1 MSEEVLK
8 YVGLKLNNI
17 PNFFECS
24 KPKYKA
30 AKSYDDSG
38 LYKVYKEVPIRDIE
52 IFLSD
57 SDRTTEVAERYRKA
71 IPLKDYV
78 TRFKEKFEKIVSDT
92 SITQIKEIEEL
103 TQRLYKETPFFI
115 KYSQNFL
122 WQIFYSEED
131 KKYFMLYPTMEGNSS
146 ALFYLIKEKLA
157 GSKKKIFI
165 PICLS
170 EPSSDILTF
179 SENTDLENYIWLFT
193 KQWPQTIEVTKRGE
207 TYLNI
212 IGKTN
217 IYGGFKSKFKVEL
230 HTREEAL
237 EFYTLTK
244 ALFILET
251 QTNFRENINPIIT
264 SDGKLGYCY
273 KEKEITIDNLSSFIE
288 KQIKAKQK
296 MIEDFNKTMKEI
308 KLKNEQTNEEI
319 EKQKE
324 NYSLL
329 EKQIVLFLDCRKT
342 FFGKLKYFLKKG
354 KRFKIEKIPEE
365 EKEDEPKKIEEEDET
380 KTYNSTIEDLV
391 RACMDSSKAENDLKN
406 AQADL
411 RVTELKKIN
420 LEKKIENAQKYID
433 EIEEHKK
440 SIFEFWKF
448 ANKDELTALEEGLEK
463 EEEQPRTPL
472 LKTYDV
478 NTELQNFKIDCD
490 NLVRRKLSN
499 EEQRAV
505 FIAKYTL
512 SSINALLLED
522 KLEKEGRLEPNIKE
536 EQEKIIESQYEELKL
551 NCNIDIRQEI
561 LGNIQDDFTKLKKLK
576 ANEHRENQRELYSTL
591 KFNKKTTF
599 EEYKDKLRNCMQ
611 YLNEA
616 YNKLTA
622 IAEIPVY
629 FSIDNNET
637 TDFDFEKYIIANIN
651 PLRIIEKSSSEIPT
665 IAMMDINSDKH
676 LIYLTNIVFYENIN
690 KTLPS
695 GMDEE
700 TEIIVKAKNKID
712 EKSKNIYVIIENS
725 DFDVN
730 VLKIDLIKLI

>member
-1 MSEEVLK
+1 
-8 YVGLKLNNI
+8 
-17 PNFFECS
+17 
-24 KPKYKA
+24 
-30 AKSYDDSG
+30 
-38 LYKVYKEVPIRDIE
+38 
-52 IFLSD
+52 
-57 SDRTTEVAERYRKA
+57 
-71 IPLKDYV
+71 
-78 TRFKEKFEKIVSDT
+78 
-92 SITQIKEIEEL
+92 
-103 TQRLYKETPFFI
+103 
-115 KYSQNFL
+115 
-122 WQIFYSEED
+122 
-131 KKYFMLYPTMEGNSS
+131 
-146 ALFYLIKEKLA
+146 
-157 GSKKKIFI
+157 
-165 PICLS
+165 
-170 EPSSDILTF
+170 
-179 SENTDLENYIWLFT
+179 
-193 KQWPQTIEVTKRGE
+193 
-207 TYLNI
+207 
-212 IGKTN
+212 
-217 IYGGFKSKFKVEL
+217 
-230 HTREEAL
+230 
-237 EFYTLTK
+237 
-244 ALFILET
+244 
-251 QTNFRENINPIIT
+251 
-264 SDGKLGYCY
+264 
-273 KEKEITIDNLSSFIE
+273 
-288 KQIKAKQK
+288 
-296 MIEDFNKTMKEI
+296 
-308 KLKNEQTNEEI
+308 
-319 EKQKE
+319 
-324 NYSLL
+324 
-329 EKQIVLFLDCRKT
+329 
-342 FFGKLKYFLKKG
+342 
-354 KRFKIEKIPEE
+354 
-365 EKEDEPKKIEEEDET
+365 
-380 KTYNSTIEDLV
+380 
-391 RACMDSSKAENDLKN
+391 MDSSKAENDLKN

-433 EIEEHKK
+433 EIEQHKK